1 LTTVNFLNPVQDL
14 IPLVEA
20 RMRLQADRY
29 HSELGAAIQHLLS
42 SGGKRVRPAVALLM
56 GGMLGADPDRLVT
69 LASAIELLHTGTLVH
84 DDLIDGALL
93 RRGIAT
99 LNAKWTPAA
108 TVLTGDFIF
117 AIAAKMAAGTDSV
130 AVMHLFA
137 ETLAIIVN
145 GEINQLFTSH
155 GLASRE
161 NYFQRIYAKT
171 ASMFELASGAA
182 AILSPVDEE
191 TKDSARRFG
200 YEIGMAFQIV
210 DDVLDFTSEQA
221 TVGKPVAN
229 DLRQGLITLPAL
241 YYYEEFPD
249 DSGMKM
255 IIEGN
260 RYMGAAMDRLV
271 DSIRQSDAIDR
282 SLAEAKEYIDR
293 GSMILSTFPGGP
305 EHEALDELSGYIINR
320 LT

>member
-1 LTTVNFLNPVQDL
+1 
-14 IPLVEA
+14 
-20 RMRLQADRY
+20 
-29 HSELGAAIQHLLS
+29 
-42 SGGKRVRPAVALLM
+42 
-56 GGMLGADPDRLVT
+56 
-69 LASAIELLHTGTLVH
+69 
-84 DDLIDGALL
+84 
-93 RRGIAT
+93 
-99 LNAKWTPAA
+99 
-108 TVLTGDFIF
+108 LTGDFIF

>member
-1 LTTVNFLNPVQDL
+1 
-14 IPLVEA
+14 
-20 RMRLQADRY
+20 MRLQADQY

-69 LASAIELLHTGTLVH
+69 LASAIELLHTATLVH

-99 LNAKWTPAA
+99 LNAQWTPAA

-117 AIAAKMAAGTDSV
+117 AIAAKMAADTDSV
-130 AVMHLFA
+130 AVMRLFA
-137 ETLAIIVN
+137 QTLAIIVN
-145 GEINQLFTSH
+145 GEINQLFISH

-161 NYFQRIYAKT
+161 NYFKRIYAKT

-182 AILSPVDEE
+182 AILSPVDQEII
-191 TKDSARRFG
+191 DPARRFG

-210 DDVLDFTSEQA
+210 DDVLDFTGEQA
-221 TVGKPVAN
+221 IVGKPVAN

-241 YYYEEFPD
+241 YYYEAFPN

-271 DSIRQSDAIDR
+271 ESIRQSDAIDR

-293 GSMILSTFPGGP
+293 ALTILSTFPGGP
-305 EHEALDELSGYIINR
+305 EHEALGELSGYILNR